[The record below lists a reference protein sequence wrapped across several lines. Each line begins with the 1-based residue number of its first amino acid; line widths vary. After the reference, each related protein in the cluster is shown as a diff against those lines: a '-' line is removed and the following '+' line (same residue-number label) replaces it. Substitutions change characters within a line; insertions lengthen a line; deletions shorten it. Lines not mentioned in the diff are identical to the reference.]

1 MEDGVVGATITFM
14 RRGERTRYMS
24 LKVVSSDSHVVEP
37 PDLWAD
43 RLPVRFHDRAPR
55 LERGAGGDVFHI
67 GDVELPLFG

>member
-1 MEDGVVGATITFM
+1 
-14 RRGERTRYMS
+14 MS